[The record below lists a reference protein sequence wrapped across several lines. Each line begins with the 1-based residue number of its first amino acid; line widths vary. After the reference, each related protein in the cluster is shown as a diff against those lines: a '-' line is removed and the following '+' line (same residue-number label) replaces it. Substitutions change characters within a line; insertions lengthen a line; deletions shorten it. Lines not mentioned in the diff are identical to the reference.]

1 MTPSGWRVQIRRQ
14 GRRMWRR
21 LGLPRVSGRS
31 ALLIFLLFVG
41 LAYLSVTV
49 LTDFFATLGRYT
61 PQYYEPK
68 DSARQ

>member
-1 MTPSGWRVQIRRQ
+1 
-14 GRRMWRR
+14 MWRR

-49 LTDFFATLGRYT
+49 LTEFFATLGRYT